1 MVQPWGGGCG
11 QGVIE
16 QNLDSV
22 NGRGINAQQQERTSM
37 INNVN
42 IYSLHSSVYVRG
54 DVTLTGSD
62 MYKQQ
67 DIFGHIESR
76 FSE

>member
-1 MVQPWGGGCG
+1 MVQPWGEG
-11 QGVIE
+11 GVIK
-16 QNLDSV
+16 QNLVCV
-22 NGRGINAQQQERTSM
+22 NGRGINAGRQERTSV

-54 DVTLTGSD
+54 DATLTGSD

-67 DIFGHIESR
+67 DIFGHVESR

>member
-1 MVQPWGGGCG
+1 MCR
-11 QGVIE
+11 GVIE
-16 QNLDSV
+16 QNLASV

-42 IYSLHSSVYVRG
+42 IYSLHSSVCVRG

-67 DIFGHIESR
+67 DIFGHIESG
-76 FSE
+76 FSQ

>member
-1 MVQPWGGGCG
+1 MELGKIWLVLLG
-11 QGVIE
+11 E
-16 QNLDSV
+16 ELTQND
-22 NGRGINAQQQERTSM
+22 ERTSM

-54 DVTLTGSD
+54 AVTLTGNNI
-62 MYKQQ
+62 YKQQ
-67 DIFGHIESR
+67 DTFGHVESR

>member
-1 MVQPWGGGCG
+1 MVQPWR
-11 QGVIE
+11 GVIE
-16 QNLDSV
+16 QNPASV
-22 NGRGINAQQQERTSM
+22 NGRGINARQERTSM

-54 DVTLTGSD
+54 DVMLTGSD
-62 MYKQQ
+62 IYKQQ
-67 DIFGHIESR
+67 DIFGHAESR

>member
-1 MVQPWGGGCG
+1 MVQPWGG
-11 QGVIE
+11 VIE
-16 QNLDSV
+16 QNPVSV
-22 NGRGINAQQQERTSM
+22 NGRGINARRQERTSL

-62 MYKQQ
+62 IYKQQ
-67 DIFGHIESR
+67 DVFGHVESR
-76 FSE
+76 FSV